1 MGSSECQI
9 CEENDYLD
17 EFRIEGNL
25 LYVCR
30 CCVEA
35 ALAVHAREYGEI
47 P

>member
-9 CEENDYLD
+9 CEENEYLD
-17 EFRIEGNL
+17 EHHIEGNVL
-25 LYVCR
+25 MVCR

-35 ALAVHAREYGEI
+35 ALAVHARAYGVI